1 MRRCRVK
8 ADQWDRLKD
17 VFADALE
24 QPSSERRAWIAR
36 ACAGDHDLQS
46 EAEALLAAHE
56 SDSEF
61 LEGSAEFEPDD
72 LAAAGQL
79 DRLTPAL
86 APGTILG
93 NGQYRIIGEAGRGGM
108 AIVYLAEDLRLPR
121 RVALKSLPGAVFA
134 DATRLERFRREAWAA
149 AKISHPAVA
158 TIYAFEQFG
167 DYPFIVYEFV
177 QGRTLGAEIR
187 RGPLEPWRARAIA
200 VDVAR
205 ALAAAHEQGVVH
217 RDLKPD
223 NIMLTDEG
231 RVKVLD
237 FGIAQLEPSGASA
250 LTQEGT
256 WLGTPAYMAPEQK
269 EGGAVDARADIYSFG
284 IVLSEMLIGRHP
296 LSQTP
301 SRTPRE
307 GAQGSR
313 SVGPSGGGA
322 PALAGSLGHIVQR
335 CLQLDP
341 AARYGSA
348 QELIDALDRARVAH
362 PRDSTDSAPRWWWE
376 FHQAVTAVVY
386 GLMAVAAWHARDDLH
401 AVFEDD
407 ALGARV
413 SAAFFVVVLA
423 AVVVSANLRLN
434 LWFTSRL
441 LPAQL
446 SRVRR
451 RMRPWVLAA
460 DWTLILALLSGGLL
474 ILDRNP
480 NRSFL
485 LIAVAIGAAVVSALI
500 EPVTARAAFEPQDA
514 PQG

>member
-1 MRRCRVK
+1 MK
-8 ADQWDRLKD
+8 ADRWKQLKE
-17 VFADALE
+17 VFAEALE
-24 QPSSERRAWIAR
+24 QPSAERRAWIAR
-36 ACAGDHDLQS
+36 ACAGDPDLHS
-46 EAEALLAAHE
+46 EAEALLAAHD
-56 SDSEF
+56 SDPEF
-61 LEGSAEFEPDD
+61 LEGSAEFDPED

-79 DRLTPAL
+79 DRLAPSL

-108 AIVYLAEDLRLPR
+108 AIVYVADDLRLPR
-121 RVALKSLPGAVFA
+121 RVALKSLPGAAFA
-134 DATRLERFRREAWAA
+134 DTTRLERFRREAWAA

-158 TIYAFEQFG
+158 TIYAFEEFG

-177 QGRTLGAEIR
+177 RGRTLGAEIR
-187 RGPLEPWRARAIA
+187 QGPLEPWRARDIAI
-200 VDVAR
+200 DVAR

-217 RDLKPD
+217 RDLKPE

-237 FGIAQLEPSGASA
+237 FGIAQLEPSGTSS

-269 EGGAVDARADIYSFG
+269 EGGVVDARADIYSFG
-284 IVLSEMLIGRHP
+284 IVLSEMLTGRHP
-296 LSQTP
+296 LAETTP
-301 SRTPRE
+301 ATPRPASHQS
-307 GAQGSR
+307 GSAASSKAGGRAQPA
-313 SVGPSGGGA
+313 GP
-322 PALAGSLGHIVQR
+322 LGQIVQR

-341 AARYGSA
+341 VARYGSA
-348 QELIDALDRARVAH
+348 RELLDALDRARV
-362 PRDSTDSAPRWWWE
+362 PRPDDSAAASPRWWWE
-376 FHQAVTAVVY
+376 FHQVVTAVVY

-407 ALGARV
+407 AVGGRV

-423 AVVVSANLRLN
+423 AVIVSANLRLN

-446 SRVRR
+446 TRVRR
-451 RMRPWVLAA
+451 RVRLWVLSA
-460 DWTLILALLSGGLL
+460 DWALILALLAGGLF

-485 LIAVAIGAAVVSALI
+485 LIAVAVGVAVVSALI
-500 EPVTARAAFEPQDA
+500 EPVTARAAFEQEP
-514 PQG
+514 PEG